1 MIMEG
6 FIKVAVASGC
16 AMLSGGLNIWLNVKD
31 KKTIT
36 MKDII
41 VAFVPPMLM
50 VVSTCALFI

>member
-1 MIMEG
+1 MNG
-6 FIKVAVASGC
+6 FVKVIIASGC
-16 AMLSGGLNIWLNVKD
+16 AALSGGLNVWLNVKD